1 MAKFIEFKR
10 KNDSGHVY
18 KDQRVLLAVEHISA
32 VYEHKDYA
40 QRPPYTGIEYHVGDE
55 CYVMVQ
61 GSYDEVV
68 AKIREAVGDVSD
80 MPEESVC

>member
-10 KNDSGHVY
+10 KNDSG
-18 KDQRVLLAVEHISA
+18 E
-32 VYEHKDYA
+32 
-40 QRPPYTGIEYHVGDE
+40 E

-61 GSYDEVV
+61 GSYDDVI